1 MTIIPDNEV
10 TRLEKRQSGLQRVA
24 TAINDLTIYG
34 IYPTNFP
41 KLVSAL
47 EHSKDHLK
55 AEIQA
60 TKKRI
65 IELGGQTVEEVF
77 TDPLYNEIHDEWKRI
92 LYNVK
97 AWCIELIVKYHIPEL
112 SFIQIEP
119 GGRLPGSFKIVPD

>member
-1 MTIIPDNEV
+1 MITPDSEL

-47 EHSKDHLK
+47 EHSKDHIK
-55 AEIQA
+55 AEIQS

-65 IELGGQTVEEVF
+65 IELGGETVEETW
-77 TDPLYNEIHDEWKRI
+77 TDPLVNE
-92 LYNVK
+92 
-97 AWCIELIVKYHIPEL
+97 
-112 SFIQIEP
+112 
-119 GGRLPGSFKIVPD
+119 FKDKIIDSYTKKGI

>member
-1 MTIIPDNEV
+1 MIIPDNEV

-77 TDPLYNEIHDEWKRI
+77 TDPLYNENHDEWKRI
-92 LYNVK
+92 LF
-97 AWCIELIVKYHIPEL
+97 C
-112 SFIQIEP
+112 
-119 GGRLPGSFKIVPD
+119 GGEISIK

>member
-1 MTIIPDNEV
+1 MITPDSEL

-55 AEIQA
+55 AEIQS

-65 IELGGQTVEEVF
+65 IELGGETIEETW
-77 TDPLYNEIHDEWKRI
+77 TDPLVNE
-92 LYNVK
+92 
-97 AWCIELIVKYHIPEL
+97 
-112 SFIQIEP
+112 
-119 GGRLPGSFKIVPD
+119 FKDKIIDSYTKKGI